1 MNKVLLVSVILLT
14 FAKGIAGSHDPVTR
28 EKLIPP
34 FPFNEDKVLERI
46 SKMVKKSTTAEFI
59 AKAIKKHPNIDFGKV
74 RYVNAITDI
83 SLVCK
88 TCGIEWDA
96 TPNSILK
103 GSGCPHCGRTK
114 LVLGVGINDVP
125 TPTRS
130 GNIRNDAYRIWKS
143 MLERCYSDKYHQKE
157 PAYIGC
163 SVCDDWIRFSNF
175 KRWFDKNYV
184 DGYQLDK
191 DILVK
196 GNKVYSPDT
205 CCFVPREIN
214 AILQLSKYRLNSGIT
229 FNKKGDYA
237 VHVNMYNKKVFLGTF
252 DTIEKARDAYV
263 SAKRDYLYEL
273 ADKYYSLKMIPEK
286 IYNAI
291 INYEY
296 GRNDFL

>member
-1 MNKVLLVSVILLT
+1 MFRILLT
-14 FAKGIAGSHDPVTR
+14 FAIGIVGFGHPMTR
-28 EKLIPP
+28 AKLAPP
-34 FPFNEDKVLERI
+34 FPIYIGQDLERV

-74 RYVNAITDI
+74 RYVNAVTDI

-88 TCGIEWDA
+88 TCGNEWDA
-96 TPNSILK
+96 TPNSILN

-175 KRWFDKNYV
+175 KSKDWYDNEYIRTLRYYLSRYCAREISNPN
-184 DGYQLDK
+184 LDPYRQIIRGDFVLYK
-191 DILVK
+191 IEPFILGGAFIQFVFFK
-196 GNKVYSPDT
+196 EPEKLFTSWVYSEVDEERQVVLSYEVRDVRVEDEDT
-205 CCFVPREIN
+205 GLSQDEILR
-214 AILQLSKYRLNSGIT
+214 IMSEHPELKYW
-229 FNKKGDYA
+229 
-237 VHVNMYNKKVFLGTF
+237 
-252 DTIEKARDAYV
+252 
-263 SAKRDYLYEL
+263 
-273 ADKYYSLKMIPEK
+273 
-286 IYNAI
+286 
-291 INYEY
+291 
-296 GRNDFL
+296 